1 MATSP
6 KQNRSVSP
14 SISIMIYHSYNFF
27 SKALCR
33 KLLLLPIL
41 LLIIATQALAQL
53 PADMSGIRASQITD
67 EQLQQFVRQAESSGM
82 SEAQLMQEFQRRG
95 LPASEMQAL
104 AARVR
109 GLSGAAPSP
118 AGNAETG
125 AGAKRTYKDETATV
139 LQEATKSR
147 VFGAE
152 LFSSANPLFVPNL
165 KVPTPMNYV
174 IGPEDELQLD
184 IYGNNISAQKLNV
197 TPEGKVNVKYA
208 GLVTVSGLTIE
219 QATAA
224 IRTRLLQYYP
234 GLSSG
239 GTKIALT
246 LASVR
251 SIQVMVVGAVKKPGT
266 ITVPSVATLFNAL
279 YASGGPLDNG
289 SFRNI
294 QLVRNNQVVAEADL
308 YSFILKGDQKSNVAL
323 RDNDVILVP
332 YAERQIILSGA
343 LNREG
348 VFEIKENETLANA
361 LQYAG
366 GFQSNAFRG
375 NISGTRIAQ
384 MEKKIIDVSAPS
396 FNAFALEHGD
406 SLFVSKV
413 IDRFEN
419 RVSIS
424 GAVFKP
430 GSYALE
436 QGMDIRALVDKAQGL
451 KEDAFKGRV
460 NMVRMNEDRSK
471 QYLSVSLSEVL
482 NGKNSIFLKKE
493 DSLHVTSVLQ
503 LRDSTTVSIY
513 GSVRNPGNF
522 RFEDSLSLEAL
533 ILQAGGFAEDA
544 LPDRIEIGRRNLS
557 ANPMQVGSATSEIIE
572 IKLDKN
578 LRSTGGDIA
587 LRPYDVVSVKSDP
600 ARVKQIRVAIS
611 GEVLYAGSYTL
622 SNPEERLSS
631 VLNRAGGLLP
641 YADLDGARLIRRRLQ
656 VDTSEAKRLLQQFKN
671 KSATDTLSESDIKPL
686 EENNT
691 DIALDLR
698 KALSN
703 PGGARDLVLEDG
715 DEIVVPRK
723 SNTVGVQGNVLN
735 PINVQY
741 SGSRL
746 GRYIAAAGGYGPK
759 ASKKKVFVIYPN
771 GSAAKTRSFLGVRD
785 YPSVLPGSSVF
796 VPSRPPSKGFDA
808 AKAGVIVS
816 TLTTLLTTVILL
828 TR

>member
-1 MATSP
+1 
-6 KQNRSVSP
+6 
-14 SISIMIYHSYNFF
+14 MIDHSYTFF
-27 SKALCR
+27 SKTLCR

-41 LLIIATQALAQL
+41 LLITATQALAQL

-109 GLSGAAPSP
+109 GLSSGATAPTGS
-118 AGNAETG
+118 AETG
-125 AGAKRTYKDETATV
+125 AGAKRTYKGETPTAP
-139 LQEATKSR
+139 QETTKTR

-152 LFSSANPLFVPNL
+152 LFSSSNPLFMPNL

-197 TPEGKVNVKYA
+197 TPEGKVNVKYG
-208 GLVTVSGLTIE
+208 GLITVSGLTIE

-279 YASGGPLDNG
+279 YASGGPLENG

-348 VFEIKENETLANA
+348 IFEVKKEETLANA
-361 LQYAG
+361 IQFAG

-384 MEKKIIDVSAPS
+384 MEKKIIDVGAPS

-436 QGMDIRALVDKAQGL
+436 QGMDIRALIDKAQGL

-482 NGKNSIFLKKE
+482 NGKSPILLRKE
-493 DSLHVTSVLQ
+493 DSLYITSVLQ

-513 GSVRNPGNF
+513 GAVRNPGSF

-544 LPDRIEIGRRNLS
+544 FPDRIEIGRRNLS
-557 ANPMQVGSATSEIIE
+557 ANPMQAGSSTSEIIE

-578 LRSTGGDIA
+578 LRFTGGDLS
-587 LRPYDVVSVKSDP
+587 LRPFDVVSVKSDP
-600 ARVKQIRVAIS
+600 ARAKQIRVAIS

-656 VDTSEAKRLLQQFKN
+656 VDTSEVKRLLQQFKS
-671 KSATDTLSESDIKPL
+671 KSVTDTLSETDIKPL

-746 GRYIAAAGGYGPK
+746 GKYIAAAGGYGPK

-785 YPSVLPGSSVF
+785 HPNVLPGSSVF
-796 VPSRPPSKGFDA
+796 VPEKPAAKGFDP
-808 AKAGVIVS
+808 AKAGVLVS
-816 TLTTLLTTVILL
+816 AFSAILTGIILL

>member
-1 MATSP
+1 
-6 KQNRSVSP
+6 
-14 SISIMIYHSYNFF
+14 MIVHSYTFF
-27 SKALCR
+27 SKTLCR

-41 LLIIATQALAQL
+41 FLITATQALAQL

-109 GLSGAAPSP
+109 GLSGGAPTPTGSAE
-118 AGNAETG
+118 AGG
-125 AGAKRTYKDETATV
+125 DSKRTYKGEATAAPQET
-139 LQEATKSR
+139 TKSR

-174 IGPEDELQLD
+174 IGPDDELQLD
-184 IYGNNISAQKLNV
+184 IYGSNISAQKLNV
-197 TPEGKVNVKYA
+197 TPEGKVNVRYA

-234 GLSSG
+234 GLTSG

-279 YASGGPLDNG
+279 YASGGPLENG

-308 YSFILKGDQKSNVAL
+308 YAFILKGDQKSNVAL

-332 YAERQIILSGA
+332 YADCQVALEGA
-343 LNREG
+343 LNRTG
-348 VFEIKENETLANA
+348 VFEIKKNETLQDAI
-361 LQYAG
+361 QYAG
-366 GFQSNAFRG
+366 GFTSTAFRG
-375 NISGTRIAQ
+375 RITGTRVTDI
-384 MEKKIIDVSAPS
+384 ERKVIDIPGD
-396 FNAFALEHGD
+396 AFATFKLNHGD
-406 SLFVSKV
+406 ALNVSTI

-436 QGMDIRALVDKAQGL
+436 QGMDIRALIDKAQGL

-482 NGKNSIFLKKE
+482 NGNSPILLRKE
-493 DSLHVTSVLQ
+493 DSLHITSVLQ
-503 LRDSTTVSIY
+503 LRDITTVSIY
-513 GSVRNPGNF
+513 GAVRNPGSF

-544 LPDRIEIGRRNLS
+544 FPDRIEIGRRNLS
-557 ANPMQVGSATSEIIE
+557 VNPMKTGSSTSEIIE

-578 LRSTGGDIA
+578 LRFTGGDLS
-587 LRPYDVVSVKSDP
+587 LRPFDVVSVKADP

-622 SNPEERLSS
+622 SNPEERLSTI
-631 VLNRAGGLLP
+631 LKRAGGLLP
-641 YADLDGARLIRRRLQ
+641 YANLDGARLIRRRLQ
-656 VDTSEAKRLLQQFKN
+656 VDTSEAKRVLQRFKN
-671 KSATDTLSESDIKPL
+671 RSELDTLGETELKTL
-686 EENNT
+686 EENSN

-723 SNTVGVQGNVLN
+723 SNTVGVQGDVLN

-741 SGSRL
+741 DGVRL
-746 GRYIAAAGGYGPK
+746 GKYITAAGGYGPK

-771 GSAAKTRSFLGVRD
+771 GSAAKTRSFLGVRNH
-785 YPSVLPGSSVF
+785 PNVLPGSNVF
-796 VPSRPPSKGFDA
+796 VPKRPEAKGFDA

-816 TLTTLLTTVILL
+816 TLTTLLTTMILL

>member
-1 MATSP
+1 
-6 KQNRSVSP
+6 
-14 SISIMIYHSYNFF
+14 MIYHSYNFF
-27 SKALCR
+27 SKAFSR

-95 LPASEMQAL
+95 LPASEIQAL

-109 GLSGAAPSP
+109 GLSGGTAAPT
-118 AGNAETG
+118 ANAEGG
-125 AGAKRTYKDETATV
+125 AGAKRTYKGETATAP
-139 LQEATKSR
+139 QETSKSR

-152 LFSSANPLFVPNL
+152 LFSSSNPLFVPNL

-184 IYGNNISAQKLNV
+184 VYGNNISAQKLNV
-197 TPEGKVNVKYA
+197 PPEGKVNVKYGA
-208 GLVTVSGLTIE
+208 LATVSGLTIE

-239 GTKIALT
+239 NTKIALT

-332 YAERQIILSGA
+332 YAECQVALEGA
-343 LNREG
+343 LNRTG
-348 VFEIKENETLANA
+348 VFEIKQNETLQDAI
-361 LQYAG
+361 QYAG
-366 GFQSNAFRG
+366 GFTSNAFRG
-375 NISGTRIAQ
+375 RITGTRVTDF
-384 MEKKIIDVSAPS
+384 EKKVIDIPLETYSS
-396 FNAFALEHGD
+396 FKLSHGD
-406 SLFVSKV
+406 ALNVSSI

-419 RVSIS
+419 RVIIS

-436 QGMDIRALVDKAQGL
+436 QGMDIRALIDKAQGL

-493 DSLHVTSVLQ
+493 DSLHVASVLQ
-503 LRDSTTVSIY
+503 LRDSTSVSIY
-513 GSVRNPGNF
+513 GAVRNPGDF

-544 LPDRIEIGRRNLS
+544 FPDRIEIGRRNLS
-557 ANPMQVGSATSEIIE
+557 ANPMQAGSSTSEIIE
-572 IKLDKN
+572 VKLDKN
-578 LRSTGGDIA
+578 LRFTGGDLV
-587 LRPYDVVSVKSDP
+587 LRPYDLVSVKSDP

-611 GEVLYAGSYTL
+611 GEVLYSGSYTL

-656 VDTSEAKRLLQQFKN
+656 VDTSEAKRLVQQFKS
-671 KSATDTLSESDIKPL
+671 KSELDTLSATDMKLL

-698 KALSN
+698 KALTN

-759 ASKKKVFVIYPN
+759 ASKKKVLVIYPN
-771 GSAAKTRSFLGVRD
+771 GSAAKTRSFLGIRD
-785 YPSVLPGSSVF
+785 YPKVIPGSSVF
-796 VPSRPPSKGFDA
+796 VPEKPAAKGFDP
-808 AKAGVIVS
+808 AKAGVLVS
-816 TLTTLLTTVILL
+816 AFSAILTGIILL